1 MAGNGALKAS
11 AFVVGPVDGPGQ
23 AVADVA
29 RGLGFQNIASYTG
42 IAAAD
47 AQARLTPLLFFLFS
61 AVDEVARL
69 KTVAE
74 TIRFSAT
81 RRIRFSPMIYFA
93 ETASVEHIRQCI
105 EMGFDDVITMPF
117 THRRVV
123 DRIERLIDRTH
134 VFFETSAYFGPERK
148 TLNER
153 DLVSGQYRRLEIV
166 RSLET
171 GVNVVRD
178 ELCFAL

>member
-1 MAGNGALKAS
+1 MKAS
-11 AFVVGPVDGPGQ
+11 AIVVGPTDGPGL

-29 RGLGFQNIASYTG
+29 RGLGFQSVASYTG
-42 IAAAD
+42 LAAAD
-47 AQARLTPLLFFLFS
+47 AQARQTPLLFFLFS

-74 TIRFSAT
+74 TIRFSPT
-81 RRIRFSPMIYFA
+81 RRIRFSPMVYFA
-93 ETASVEHIRQCI
+93 ETAALEHIRQCI

-117 THRRVV
+117 THRRVSE
-123 DRIERLIDRTH
+123 RIDRLIDRTQ

-153 DLVSGQYRRLEIV
+153 DLVTGQYRRLEIV
-166 RSLET
+166 RTLEH

-178 ELCFAL
+178 EVCVAP